1 MIEIIG
7 ENLQTFMENMHI
19 NATLTYSG
27 NIGYWEHFEVWELND
42 DKFKRLC
49 EITDEQFEQYAAED
63 AWWRQSDGS
72 VMGSPC
78 YDFVINGNTIVAW
91 RDHYWE
97 DRYREDWT
105 EMSDEDKSE
114 YEDFDDYCNTW
125 MITEY
130 KDILEYFCEEL
141 GASTERNVCALATD
155 LAKYNNMTLAEL
167 FRKYGGSN
175 ENN

>member
-27 NIGYWEHFEVWELND
+27 NIGYWEKFEVWEVDNNE
-42 DKFKRLC
+42 FNRLC
-49 EITDEQFEQYAAED
+49 ELTDEQFEQCASDD

-72 VMGSPC
+72 VMGTPC
-78 YDFVINGNTIVAW
+78 YDFVINGNPIVAW
-91 RDHYWE
+91 TNEGRLDDLH
-97 DRYREDWT
+97 
-105 EMSDEDKSE
+105 DELEELSSE
-114 YEDFDDYCNTW
+114 EKEEYKDVDDYCDTW
-125 MITEY
+125 MTTEY
-130 KDILEYFCEEL
+130 KDILDYFCDEL
-141 GASTERNVCALATD
+141 GASTGRNVCALATD